1 MYAEVKYQSEST
13 KNVTV
18 EIFKM
23 KQDNPTKQDFLN
35 ILEESKRVTGVG
47 RKFIDFRLVDSKNN
61 DVVDWMQ
68 TVSPCMLG
76 QWIDWSDYRG
86 RMNHFKTKGINPK
99 QIDIDQQI
107 REAR

>member
-13 KNVTV
+13 KNITV

-47 RKFIDFRLVDSKNN
+47 RKLIDFRPVDPKNN
-61 DVVDWMQ
+61 DVAEWMQ
-68 TVSPCMLG
+68 RVSPCMLG
-76 QWIDWSDYRG
+76 QWIDWR
-86 RMNHFKTKGINPK
+86 FLKK
-99 QIDIDQQI
+99 QV
-107 REAR
+107 